1 MMMRYLTDSQRLRM
15 GILLVD
21 AEVGLMESDKLLARM
36 MTDLQKSF
44 IVAFT
49 KADKIRD
56 DKKLL

>member
-1 MMMRYLTDSQRLRM
+1 M

-21 AEVGLMESDKLLARM
+21 AEVGLMESDKLLAKM

-49 KADKIRD
+49 KSDKIRD
-56 DKKLL
+56 DKKLLK